1 MSLCVRVCVSVCL
14 SLSVVCVPPCVSLFP
29 SVCVCVCV
37 SLFFAQFR
45 LLFVCCLLALRRDKV
60 TNTSVT
66 LNAAGQLKQKVLAR
80 RFLALARGCGKL
92 LNCAQRSFQC
102 FFTHVAVVV
111 HFFSLFFSLS
121 SEGKQLSCFGKC
133 AMGYFKHMQ
142 LFSGIDTISF
152 LIWKCTPILV
162 LVRFSRK
169 TRMPAPNSTPTT
181 TQAATHTNS
190 HKAARHDQHSFH
202 LTNQLCD
209 AAAGSKGFTPFHT
222 RQHQPPT
229 TTIQAHGE
237 RGKPTRPSISISIQ
251 HQRALTRPC

>member
-133 AMGYFKHMQ
+133 AMGYFKHIQ

-152 LIWKCTPILV
+152 LIWKCTPFLV

-169 TRMPAPNSTPTT
+169 TRPKFHSNNHTSSHTHKQSQSSAP
-181 TQAATHTNS
+181 
-190 HKAARHDQHSFH
+190 
-202 LTNQLCD
+202 
-209 AAAGSKGFTPFHT
+209 
-222 RQHQPPT
+222 
-229 TTIQAHGE
+229 
-237 RGKPTRPSISISIQ
+237 
-251 HQRALTRPC
+251 